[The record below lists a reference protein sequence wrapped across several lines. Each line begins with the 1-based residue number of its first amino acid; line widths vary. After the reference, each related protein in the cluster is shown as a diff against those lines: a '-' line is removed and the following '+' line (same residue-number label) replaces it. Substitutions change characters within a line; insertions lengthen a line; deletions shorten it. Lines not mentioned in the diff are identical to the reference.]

1 MNEYTLSQDLKS
13 IREILGLSQAEL
25 AAELGIKQETVSRS
39 EGGQTKPSRELLEK
53 VYGFAFRRNI
63 RLNRLKEMFWKESIT
78 EGHQLLFHG
87 AKTRIDGPVNIHAGR
102 ANTDF
107 GQGFY
112 AGETYEQAVSF
123 VAGFDRPSV
132 YFLDFDGAGLK
143 SLCFSVNQDWMMT
156 IAFFRGAL
164 TQYKAH
170 PMIQSYA
177 EKVRQCDYVIA
188 PIADNRMF
196 QIIDSFINGE
206 ITDEQCNHCLAATN
220 LGSQYVMVSE
230 QAAARIRL
238 IERCYVSENEKA
250 YYSRIRSSEAKLG
263 EDKVKMARIRFRG
276 KGRYIDEILA
286 REDGTDGSV

>member
-1 MNEYTLSQDLKS
+1 MDYRFADDLIS
-13 IREILGLSQAEL
+13 IREILDLSQSDLSSQLNVMQAT
-25 AAELGIKQETVSRS
+25 ISRNES
-39 EGGQTKPSRELLEK
+39 GKTEPSPKLIEQ
-53 VYGFAFRRNI
+53 VYSYAFRNNV
-63 RLNRLKEMFWKESIT
+63 RLNKLKEMFWEESMSD
-78 EGHQLLFHG
+78 GHKLLFHG
-87 AKTRIDGPVNIHAGR
+87 SKAGINGPISIKAGR
-102 ANTDF
+102 ANNDF
-107 GQGFY
+107 GRGLY
-112 AGETYEQAVSF
+112 TGESYEQAASF
-123 VAGFDRPSV
+123 ISGFDNSSV
-132 YFLDFDGAGLK
+132 YLLDLAPGNLK
-143 SLCFSVNQDWMMT
+143 CRKYNVDQDWMLT
-156 IAFFRGAL
+156 IAYYRGAIE
-164 TQYKAH
+164 QYKEH
-170 PMIQSYA
+170 PVIKDLIRKSR
-177 EKVRQCDYVIA
+177 ECDYIIA

-220 LGSQYVMVSE
+220 LGNQYVMVSE